1 MSRWTGSSARG
12 GADLSVTWRDD
23 DRFHDE
29 CGVFGV
35 WNHPEAANVTYLG
48 LYALQHRGQESAG
61 IAATDGVGFHT
72 EKAMGWVADVFS
84 PERLR
89 RLPGH
94 RAIGHVRYS
103 TAGSSNIRNAQPI
116 TATTARGPIAIAHN
130 GNLTNAETLR
140 RDMEKDGAIFQSNSD
155 TEVILHL
162 LARAPAVRLR
172 VRVLR
177 PARLDPLGAER
188 PHRAEGAGAPAR
200 ARAPR
205 PRGHRHPGAGLGH
218 ERRPRLLRGVGHA
231 VRARA
236 HPQPLRGPH
245 LYRTQGGHP
254 PLRRQGEAE
263 PHARDARGAAGR
275 GGRRLD
281 RPGHDEPEDRQDD
294 PGLRRARGPRA
305 HLVPADPVAVLL
317 RDRHPDA
324 EGADRVEPRAGRDP
338 ALPGRR
344 LAWVPLARRH
354 AEGDRARPEP
364 LLPRVLHGQLLCG
377 DRAGGVGPAPP
388 LRQLTASTDDSMKPL
403 TYREAGVDIDAGDDA
418 VRRIAPLAR
427 STARPEVLA
436 GVGGFA
442 AFVSVP
448 ARYRE
453 PVMVSSTD
461 GVGTKLKVAF
471 LADRHD
477 TVGIDL
483 VAMGVNDLL
492 VHGAEPLYFLD
503 YIGTARL
510 DPARVET
517 IVKGIVAGCRLA
529 GCALVGGETAALPD
543 LYAPREYDLAGF
555 AVGVAERLGLVDGA
569 RVRPGDVV
577 LGLPSSGLHSNG
589 YTLARRIVFDVMKLT
604 VDALL
609 PGTGRTVGDELLTPT
624 RIYAKPV
631 LALLPRAEVHAM
643 AHVTGGGLPGNLPR
657 VLPEGCRARISR
669 TAWTPPPVFA
679 TLQHAGGV
687 ADTEMFRAFNMGI
700 GYVIVLPP
708 KDVDRATDVLRDAG
722 ETVLRLGEIVA
733 GERGV
738 ELAA

>member
-1 MSRWTGSSARG
+1 
-12 GADLSVTWRDD
+12 
-23 DRFHDE
+23 
-29 CGVFGV
+29 
-35 WNHPEAANVTYLG
+35 
-48 LYALQHRGQESAG
+48 
-61 IAATDGVGFHT
+61 
-72 EKAMGWVADVFS
+72 
-84 PERLR
+84 
-89 RLPGH
+89 
-94 RAIGHVRYS
+94 
-103 TAGSSNIRNAQPI
+103 
-116 TATTARGPIAIAHN
+116 
-130 GNLTNAETLR
+130 
-140 RDMEKDGAIFQSNSD
+140 
-155 TEVILHL
+155 
-162 LARAPAVRLR
+162 
-172 VRVLR
+172 
-177 PARLDPLGAER
+177 
-188 PHRAEGAGAPAR
+188 
-200 ARAPR
+200 
-205 PRGHRHPGAGLGH
+205 
-218 ERRPRLLRGVGHA
+218 
-231 VRARA
+231 
-236 HPQPLRGPH
+236 
-245 LYRTQGGHP
+245 
-254 PLRRQGEAE
+254 
-263 PHARDARGAAGR
+263 
-275 GGRRLD
+275 
-281 RPGHDEPEDRQDD
+281 
-294 PGLRRARGPRA
+294 
-305 HLVPADPVAVLL
+305 
-317 RDRHPDA
+317 
-324 EGADRVEPRAGRDP
+324 
-338 ALPGRR
+338 
-344 LAWVPLARRH
+344 
-354 AEGDRARPEP
+354 
-364 LLPRVLHGQLLCG
+364 
-377 DRAGGVGPAPP
+377 
-388 LRQLTASTDDSMKPL
+388 MKPL
-403 TYREAGVDIDAGDDA
+403 TYRAAGVDIDAGDDA
-418 VRRIAPLAR
+418 VRRIATLAR

-442 AFVSVP
+442 AFVSMP

-453 PVMVSSTD
+453 PVMVASTD

-529 GCALVGGETAALPD
+529 GCALVGGETAELPD
-543 LYAPREYDLAGF
+543 LYAPGEYDLAGF

-679 TLQHAGGV
+679 TLQHAGRV
-687 ADTEMFRAFNMGI
+687 DETEMFRAFNMGI